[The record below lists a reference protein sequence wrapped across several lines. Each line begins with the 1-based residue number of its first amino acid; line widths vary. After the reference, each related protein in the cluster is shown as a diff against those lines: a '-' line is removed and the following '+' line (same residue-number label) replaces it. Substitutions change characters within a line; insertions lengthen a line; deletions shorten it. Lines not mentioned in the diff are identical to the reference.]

1 MGNELTWQIGDVTI
15 TSVPEIAMAGFG
27 SWLLPDA
34 TPEVVARH
42 GWLDDFVDSDGELL
56 GMVQSFAIDAGGTKV
71 LVDTGLGNDKSIPR
85 PEWNDLHTPFLD
97 DLTATGFAPRD
108 VDIVFMT
115 HLHMDHMGWNTRLDG
130 DTWVPT
136 FTEARYLT
144 ARPEYDYWTTTELPP
159 ERRIMYTQ
167 SIDPVYDA
175 GLLDLIDVAE
185 RHEIAPGVFIIPTP
199 GHTPGH
205 SSILVE
211 SQGAKAIIT
220 GDCMHHPVQIA
231 DIGICAGVDFDPQE
245 AVRTRQKLLDE
256 LDGTD
261 ALLIG
266 SHFARPTAGRIN
278 GNTLVTEA

>member
-1 MGNELTWQIGDVTI
+1 MGNKQTWQIGDVTI
-15 TSVPEIAMAGFG
+15 TSVPEIAMGGFG

-34 TPEVVARH
+34 TPEVLGRH
-42 GWLDDFVDSDGELL
+42 DWLAEYVDTDHELV
-56 GMVQSFAIDAGGTKV
+56 GMVQSFAIDTAGTKV
-71 LVDTGLGNDKSIPR
+71 LVDTGLGNDRSIPR

-97 DLTATGFAPRD
+97 NLTASGFAPHD

-130 DTWVPT
+130 DAWVPT

-144 ARPEYDYWTTTELPP
+144 TGPEYDYWTTIDLPP
-159 ERRIMYTQ
+159 QRRIMYTQ

-175 GLLDLIDVAE
+175 GLLDLIDVPE
-185 RHEIAPGVFIIPTP
+185 RLEIAPNVFVVPTP

-211 SQGAKAIIT
+211 SQGAKALIT

-231 DIGICAGVDFDPQE
+231 DVGICAAVDFDSQQ
-245 AVRTRQKLLDE
+245 AVRTRRKLLDD
-256 LDGTD
+256 LSGTD

-266 SHFARPTAGRIN
+266 SHFARPSAGRIE
-278 GNTLVTEA
+278 GNRFVTGG